1 PTPPPGGPRSPPD
14 RERGARGRS
23 LERLAA
29 GRTATSSF
37 TDAHVRP
44 LRAKFTA
51 AAGSVHESLGRRCRQ
66 VGDELARDAV
76 QELNLRG
83 LLLVY
88 AGFHAQREGQGS
100 LALVGQRL
108 AHSIPAAQGLS
119 AATSRRDLCEQALQL
134 DEAAHDGWALAQ
146 RLQRGEPPQ
155 PRGVLALHRLE
166 GLHQLLPSL
175 RPGEPRAALIRDQR
189 EEPVLELLER
199 RLQLRSLR
207 RIRRDHFLPQFE
219 SLPPRSAQLP
229 LVHGGP
235 GLPRQGPAPLE
246 LGQPALPL
254 VGRGLAQVGGGEDRD
269 ERVEQLAVTSAVLL
283 HGRQLP
289 GG

>member
-1 PTPPPGGPRSPPD
+1 RAPGATRAPGPCPRRAPWRPRGVPAPGRPPRSPGIEGARPAPAATARDAPRRAHPARRRRSPGGRARRSRPTPPPDGPRSPPD

-76 QELNLRG
+76 QELDLRG

-119 AATSRRDLCEQALQL
+119 
-134 DEAAHDGWALAQ
+134 
-146 RLQRGEPPQ
+146 
-155 PRGVLALHRLE
+155 
-166 GLHQLLPSL
+166 
-175 RPGEPRAALIRDQR
+175 
-189 EEPVLELLER
+189 
-199 RLQLRSLR
+199 
-207 RIRRDHFLPQFE
+207 
-219 SLPPRSAQLP
+219 
-229 LVHGGP
+229 
-235 GLPRQGPAPLE
+235 
-246 LGQPALPL
+246 
-254 VGRGLAQVGGGEDRD
+254 
-269 ERVEQLAVTSAVLL
+269 
-283 HGRQLP
+283 
-289 GG
+289 